1 MPNVAT
7 SQVIKV
13 DDLQTRMMMSYVNL
27 TKSDSTTYPA
37 ITTVTIDNTMMLP
50 LTTYYVYDQF
60 ALRTSAIP

>member
-7 SQVIKV
+7 SQVVKV

-27 TKSDSTTYPA
+27 TKSSSTTYPA
-37 ITTVTIDNTMMLP
+37 ITTIKIDSTMMLP

-60 ALRTSAIP
+60 ALRTSAVP